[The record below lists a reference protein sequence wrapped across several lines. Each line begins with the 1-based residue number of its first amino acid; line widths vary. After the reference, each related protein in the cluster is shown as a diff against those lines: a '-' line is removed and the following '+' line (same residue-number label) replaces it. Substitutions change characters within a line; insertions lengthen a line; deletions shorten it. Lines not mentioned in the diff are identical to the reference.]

1 MVICWQVSSEET
13 ELRAAIAASIT
24 DTHFKPVCYD
34 LSDSDGNE
42 TDISEIADDDEQPA
56 NCNSD
61 SCATVP
67 DTGNPNKSGTDTS
80 SASDSKKLRIE
91 MTSHE
96 NSADSDNCVDSLHE
110 AADIESLISHDD
122 LPVSTAQQ
130 KASSWKD
137 FLGPESGNQQLSRC
151 T

>member
-1 MVICWQVSSEET
+1 MVICWQASSEET

-42 TDISEIADDDEQPA
+42 TDISEIADDDEEPA

-67 DTGNPNKSGTDTS
+67 DTSSTKKSSTDTS
-80 SASDSKKLRIE
+80 SASDSNKLRTE
-91 MTSHE
+91 TTSHE
-96 NSADSDNCVDSLHE
+96 NSADFDNCVDTLHE

-122 LPVSTAQQ
+122 LPVSTAEQ

-137 FLGPESGNQQLSRC
+137 FLGPESGNQQLNTS